1 MASTDINGGLVTGNG
16 QRLSARGLK
25 IFSTTGNPGT
35 GAETNRGYNAAVN
48 TKNCCYWWLDRNGNY
63 NGFNSQSESTAVPF
77 NRLVESQNFSGNDWN
92 NGVVTIQQD
101 GVYALSASA
110 YSTTGGV
117 ASATIVNAGVGYTVT
132 DTVSIAGTS
141 VGGFDLSQG
150 KINTVGLTS
159 STSVPSASSGTYT
172 NLSGTSAQGT
182 GAIFTVFRDASGG
195 IGTVSL
201 TNPGEAYGVGT
212 TITING
218 DGIGGTSITD
228 DIKLNTVSLRDDK
241 VVVSVEGTNSRVLV
255 AGVDDWYNNQTLGLD
270 NSKVSVSYTHL
281 RAHET

>member
-1 MASTDINGGLVTGNG
+1 MSPEDSISTIGINTSSQING
-16 QRLSARGLK
+16 
-25 IFSTTGNPGT
+25 
-35 GAETNRGYNAAVN
+35 
-48 TKNCCYWWLDRNGNY
+48 
-63 NGFNSQSESTAVPF
+63 
-77 NRLVESQNFSGNDWN
+77 
-92 NGVVTIQQD
+92 QQD
-101 GVYALSASA
+101 QSYVGVGGTTNGGGSDATFTITRN
-110 YSTTGGV
+110 STTGGV

-218 DGIGGTSITD
+218 AGIGGTSITD
-228 DIKLNTVSLRDDK
+228 DIKLNTASLRDDQ
-241 VVVSVEGTNSRVLV
+241 VVLEVGGTNSRVLV
-255 AGVDDWYNNQTLGLD
+255 AGVDDWYNSQELGLD
-270 NSKVSVSYTHL
+270 NSKVFWRSIAPKPGTSNYTAERGGRNAVSYTHL
-281 RAHET
+281 TLPTKA